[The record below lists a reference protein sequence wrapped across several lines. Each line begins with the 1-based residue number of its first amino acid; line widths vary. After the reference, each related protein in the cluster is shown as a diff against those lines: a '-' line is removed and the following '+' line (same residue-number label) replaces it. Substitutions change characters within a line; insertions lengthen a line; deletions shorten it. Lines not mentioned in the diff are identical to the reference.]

1 MNYVCVA
8 KKKKKK
14 WTIISKEKDNLR
26 LLKEIYYL
34 FQFDIDNYEPVVIRR
49 FVNCL

>member
-8 KKKKKK
+8 KVIAKK
-14 WTIISKEKDNLR
+14 WKIISAEKDNLR
-26 LLKEIYYL
+26 LLKEVY
-34 FQFDIDNYEPVVIRR
+34 FMSQFDIDNYEAVVIRR

>member
-8 KKKKKK
+8 KVIAKK

-26 LLKEIYYL
+26 LLKEIYYM
-34 FQFDIDNYEPVVIRR
+34 FQFDIDNYEPVAIRR